1 MRELTTEIDIKAR
14 ASHVWEI
21 LTDFEKYPSWN
32 PFIKK
37 IVGEPKTGTRLE
49 AAMEPPGGKPMRF
62 SPRVLVVRPGRELA
76 WKGSLFIPGIFDG
89 EHHFVIE
96 PISKNSVHFIQHERF
111 SGILVPFLWKM
122 LDTKTRKGFTAMNK
136 ALKARAEKAGR

>member
-37 IVGEPKTGTRLE
+37 IVGEPKAGTRLE
-49 AAMEPPGGKPMRF
+49 ATMEPPGGKPMRF

-76 WKGSLFIPGIFDG
+76 WKGSLFISGIFDG
-89 EHHFVIE
+89 EHHFIIE
-96 PISKNSVHFIQHERF
+96 PISKSSVHFIQHERF
-111 SGILVPFLWKM
+111 SGVLVPFLWKM
-122 LDTKTRKGFTAMNK
+122 LDTKTRKGFAAMNK
-136 ALKARAEKAGR
+136 ALKARAEKIGR